1 MSEYKSRSRV
11 NSDQPQEASKV
22 IKLATY
28 QLAVERACRLI
39 DSYVLEV
46 RQEPA
51 ASPASQ
57 YADGT

>member
-11 NSDQPQEASKV
+11 NNDQPQEASKV
-22 IKLATY
+22 VELATR

-39 DSYVLEV
+39 DIYVLEV
-46 RQEPA
+46 RQEPP
-51 ASPASQ
+51 ASEASQ